1 MHSVLD
7 VQTFQRTQEP
17 GLLLRRHQNHTFTG
31 DERMAQ
37 HIHLVLLNS
46 KKRVI
51 DLKKSLLKF
60 KSKVYGDMYRTA
72 IVFCLSLY
80 VALAKHESY
89 DGHSLFEINLQTKE
103 QGHLLHGLEGRLG
116 LDVWSHGGAG
126 TPAQVLVPKAARL
139 MVQTS
144 LETVGIDYNVAVDNI
159 KEQLDREDELIA
171 AAAAKSNRTGRIG
184 LSFDTI
190 HRYAVLAN
198 RFPNI
203 VTVVSAGRSIE
214 GRDIKYI
221 RISTTNFQDR
231 SKPIV
236 YMESLLHAREWITLP
251 ATLYAIEKLVIDVE
265 EQDLLQNI
273 DWIIMPI
280 ANPDGYEWTHTNSR
294 FWRKNRASGFMAG
307 DFCSGVD
314 LNRNF
319 DFLWSSASSDWVCME
334 TFHGNSAFSEPET
347 AIVRDI
353 VRQHAGRIELFLDIH
368 SFGSWMLYGYG
379 NGQLPPNGLFLH
391 LVGVRMAEAIDAV
404 KWPSNRNYVVGNSAL
419 LLYPASGSAQD
430 FALAAGVPLAYTYE
444 MPAYMNNY
452 NTNSGFLVDP
462 AFIEQAG
469 FETWQGIKAG
479 ARYAVDSYRARYLR
493 YYSNCAHFKCL
504 MADAKMAAWDAE
516 FAPFADLIPL
526 LKAETGRN
534 FTEDPPVYLE
544 QAGQC
549 IASHLRILGC
559 PEPFCDLQVFR
570 QLTKDYV
577 LPEAERIGNNVAVC
591 PKGTKM
597 ESLKKLLLLSV
608 LAAAA
613 ADFTSN
619 CPNECKCVWARGNK
633 QAVCSHA
640 NLQDIPKTLSTEIQ
654 ILDLTG
660 NPLYEITR
668 HAFEDAQ
675 LNNLKKLVL
684 KECKLITIH
693 KNGLSGLAIMI
704 ELDLSK
710 NDLKMLHSDTF
721 KETTKIRWILLN
733 DNQIEKLDD
742 GLFNNLP
749 FLQKVDLKPAKVH
762 GKLWK
767 ELDTNDFACRPS
779 IVYPTNSVTVQT
791 TDTNITLACEVNGNP
806 LPEVNWVLN
815 SQIIDGS
822 YRYQGEVKYYLTQSS
837 SDNSKWVNLTILSSG
852 TTDNGDYL
860 CVAKNPGG
868 VEERI
873 VKLSIAP
880 PPPGAVPVPNGFDSN
895 MLPVLIAHTDD
906 EKRSLDFEHQPK
918 RSHDALNV
926 EYGRTAYPPD
936 LLSFPPRA
944 AQISPA
950 ASNASTVPDTT
961 RLPPQLN
968 PVSPI
973 HSPIY
978 GMTTNQNLFR
988 TLPYS
993 RSQSPF
999 TATITPP
1006 VVTPRQGYVTIPR
1019 RPRVPSWTST
1029 ASSQIL
1035 PSTEAQE
1042 PLYDNLG
1049 LRTTANG
1056 SSVLSLNK
1064 TGLEPQFS
1072 PMRNRPL
1079 PATPTVYP
1087 NSHQTYYA
1095 PIEEQEPA
1103 PSPVPQFNPR
1113 NSIASQMSTI
1123 MSTPGPQEP
1132 LSPRMS
1138 WTAKNTSTPQPEPR
1152 KNYFNEN
1159 RNSDAQSHVS
1169 DTSTLSRK
1177 KPETGSLRRNP
1188 RTEKDEVASIP
1199 SPSKEDPRKNESNTS
1214 MNQSG
1219 TLGRSGKIP
1228 PRPPPKPKK
1237 KPATEANPSEPLFED
1252 EEHEITEQASSIE
1265 LLRNNT
1271 MIRSNTL
1278 AVPSYK
1284 PSTHYDG
1291 RRLNLDVQSLRLSP
1305 TQLADQSH
1313 GVTRSLSHGSVI
1325 NSQPNWW
1332 KVDETRGTISRPT
1345 SLMVSER
1352 YGSQTNPRES
1362 FLRSLHTVTRRP
1374 KKCES
1379 KSNWELNY
1387 VKDYQREQSK
1397 ALHLKKWACSKC
1409 TLENSGIRTHCEACL
1424 SPRGSPLARVSN
1436 TRGLSVT
1443 TLGRHETVTKD
1454 GATSLP
1460 TSGGVMI
1467 TVPDWPQTGST
1478 TLGSSFRR
1486 SISAQNSPEIRPTYR
1501 RSFSEQTNADSR
1513 PIGKIISSRR
1523 SLNDYQKS
1531 LASYCGSLPKK
1542 PEDTEKKIEENSEL
1556 IDKECSWDTNAEGV
1570 IYALPNKGKYKD
1582 LNLQLQVNNNG
1593 TRYSYVSVQ
1602 DTKTVMSNSQNEAL
1616 YSNDIGDGDYARI
1629 DELLG
1634 AENCISPVGDAVGA
1648 ILRLSRH
1655 ESRMWQ
1661 CSSCWFAYNAWW
1673 ARSCDVCRARRV
1685 PTAAVTVTAARDHTD
1700 GPTNRGLIESVA
1712 PAAGR
1717 GGGGGGGGLGV
1728 FSLHAAERGR
1738 GRRTPPVPR
1747 HADDSNH
1754 AAPAD
1759 ESFPAHPRSLYYN
1772 GSGETGAAARWL
1784 RPHQIHVDASH
1795 RLPWRVYRDPR
1806 PSDISQGNC
1815 WLLSALAVLA
1825 ERSSLVRGVV
1835 VRGEPSVGAYQL
1847 RLCKD
1852 GRWLTVTVDDLL
1864 PCNKKGHL
1872 AKRKQLW
1879 VPLIEKAV
1887 AKLHGC
1893 YEALVSG
1900 RAIEG
1905 LCTLTGAPCESVSLQ
1920 AGGAGGAG
1928 GRRAPRAAGP
1938 RPGVGA
1944 AAVLATGQLPDGGQL
1959 RRRQHEGMP
1968 SKLRVA
1974 GPTRLLR
1981 LRNPWGH
1988 YTWRGAWAAGCPRW
2002 TPALRRQVRA
2012 PDQPVDHA
2020 VFWISFEDVLK
2031 MRGEERQRLRVEGL
2045 PEQSGALQNHEE
2057 KQHLLDL
2064 LRGCAQVRGFV
2075 GCHKMLEKGFYLVVC
2090 LAFNH
2095 WHTGLELG
2103 SSSGWPRHVLA
2114 AHSSKPLLVERPSLH
2129 PHILADAII
2138 GLTLARGQRHE
2149 GRQGM
2154 TAYYLTKGWAGLVV
2168 MVENRHTDKWI
2179 HVKCDCQESYNVVS
2193 TRGELKTIDSVPPL
2207 HRQVIIVLTQ
2217 LEGSGGF
2224 SIAHRLT
2231 HRLAAGARLQD
2242 WAPPADHEPRHRP
2255 PLPRRLTGLH
2265 APRLI
2270 T

>member
-1 MHSVLD
+1 VDAYLVELANRSPNIIRVVSGGRSVED
-7 VQTFQRTQEP
+7 
-17 GLLLRRHQNHTFTG
+17 
-31 DERMAQ
+31 
-37 HIHLVLLNS
+37 S

-190 HRYAVLAN
+190 HRYAV
-198 RFPNI
+198 
-203 VTVVSAGRSIE
+203 
-214 GRDIKYI
+214 
-221 RISTTNFQDR
+221 DR

-430 FALAAGVPLAYTYE
+430 FALAAG
-444 MPAYMNNY
+444 
-452 NTNSGFLVDP
+452 
-462 AFIEQAG
+462 
-469 FETWQGIKAG
+469 
-479 ARYAVDSYRARYLR
+479 LR

-1265 LLRNNT
+1265 LLRSNFKVLAKPTLQTGWSCVGSAPGPTRAWRCACGLRNVSAAWRCAACDKLAPHAPVY
-1271 MIRSNTL
+1271 RSNTL

-1648 ILRLSRH
+1648 SNIRTSHIGVSKDKVFNMLPSVGKTRKSHVAVFLMLVRIQ
-1655 ESRMWQ
+1655 RVVG
-1661 CSSCWFAYNAWW
+1661 A
-1673 ARSCDVCRARRV
+1673 VVRRV
-1685 PTAAVTVTAARDHTD
+1685 PRAARAHRRRHRDRRARPHRRTHQQSPWRRRQ
-1700 GPTNRGLIESVA
+1700 GGA
-1712 PAAGR
+1712 AAAAAAGWACSR
-1717 GGGGGGGGLGV
+1717 CTL
-1728 FSLHAAERGR
+1728 LNEAAAG
-1738 GRRTPPVPR
+1738 
-1747 HADDSNH
+1747 AC
-1754 AAPAD
+1754 AAY

-1806 PSDISQGNC
+1806 PSDISQGVLGNC

-2154 TAYYLTKGWAGLVV
+2154 TAYYLTKYFSYGAYDSSYINKFVSSRESTCEPINIFDAQKKHILSILTEMPLAKEILKRFAYRLVQFKLKKNKG
-2168 MVENRHTDKWI
+2168 ENI
-2179 HVKCDCQESYNVVS
+2179 E
-2193 TRGELKTIDSVPPL
+2193 
-2207 HRQVIIVLTQ
+2207 
-2217 LEGSGGF
+2217 
-2224 SIAHRLT
+2224 
-2231 HRLAAGARLQD
+2231 
-2242 WAPPADHEPRHRP
+2242 
-2255 PLPRRLTGLH
+2255 
-2265 APRLI
+2265 
-2270 T
+2270 